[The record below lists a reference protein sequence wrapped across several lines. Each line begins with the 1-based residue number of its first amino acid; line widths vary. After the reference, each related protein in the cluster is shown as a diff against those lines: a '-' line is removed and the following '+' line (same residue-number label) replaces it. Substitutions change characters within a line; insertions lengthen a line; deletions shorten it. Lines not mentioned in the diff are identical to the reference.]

1 MLENCLLCA
10 CQALC
15 SSLTNIVLAS
25 SRVALNLWA
34 KSFGAYSRFSVN
46 NSDIMSHKS
55 RVCTDEL
62 MRPSKSRKRVGWGVA
77 RCILSEGRFQ
87 MPAMCTR
94 RCDIAFSNISPP
106 YILPLKLMLS
116 THIPQ
121 HLYSSVD
128 QLHMLE
134 LFAFDC
140 NVSGAVELLSVCGF
154 YDQYYQSNV
163 DDLQM
168 TLLHPRS

>member
-1 MLENCLLCA
+1 
-10 CQALC
+10 
-15 SSLTNIVLAS
+15 
-25 SRVALNLWA
+25 
-34 KSFGAYSRFSVN
+34 
-46 NSDIMSHKS
+46 MSHKS
-55 RVCTDEL
+55 RVCNDEL